1 MRTKTLLVIIA
12 ILIYCLPIRAQLV
25 GIVLSGGGAS
35 GLAHIGV
42 LKALEENNIP
52 IDYIAGTSSG
62 ALVGG
67 LYAAGFS
74 PKEMEELVTSS
85 SFKNWTYG
93 IVDNRFTYFYKE
105 HQQDASWINFKFS
118 IKDGFETTLPT
129 HLINSIQVDFGLLET
144 FAPASLKS
152 NYNFDSLF
160 VPFRCLASMIDSNKS
175 IIFQNGDL
183 GEAIRASISFPFYL
197 RPISI
202 HNKVLFDGG
211 LYNNFPVDVV
221 EKEFKPDYIIGSN
234 ATEAIPPATEDNLIL
249 QLRNLMT
256 NKTIYSLKGKKG
268 ILIEPKTNTSTF
280 NFDNARVL
288 IDSGYKSTIRQIPA
302 IKAAIK
308 RRTNPETL
316 ERKRNKFKLDIKKE
330 IKIDSIIISGLN
342 ENQNQFVKNTV
353 LPGGKPLTFETIKK
367 KYYHLA
373 ADDKIKSVFPK
384 LIYDPIS
391 NRYIIDLKI
400 QSEKPFVTF
409 FGGDF
414 SNRPISEG
422 FIGLQYN
429 YLGRTA
435 LSIYGD
441 TYFGKLYTSV
451 QVKARWDIPTKIPF
465 YIEPVLTYNRTDY
478 YNSSQLF
485 FENVKP
491 AYLIQ
496 SDQGAIV
503 NIGMAAPYNG
513 KWVLSGGLVTLN
525 NQYYQTQ
532 NFNANDTADRDNF
545 DIRTI
550 ALSYENNTQNRKMY
564 ANDGHR
570 LLVKFRLCEGE
581 DTNEPGSTELMHHT
595 SVAYRN
601 WMQLKALYDAYLLNT
616 RYFKFGI
623 HAEGNYSTQSLSF
636 NYASSILAAPSFQP
650 VAETQTLFLQ
660 NYLAYNYIANG
671 AMAVA
676 SINRAMDLRFE
687 FYSFLP
693 YQAILEDPVTKLG
706 KLSQPFSTKHYIF
719 SSALVFHSPVGPISI
734 SANYYDRITDQL
746 TLMFHFGYILFNRS
760 ALD

>member
-1 MRTKTLLVIIA
+1 MRTKALLVITLFFLYLDIQ
-12 ILIYCLPIRAQLV
+12 AQRI
-25 GIVLSGGGAS
+25 GIVMSGGGAS

-62 ALVGG
+62 ALVGA

-74 PKEMEELVTSS
+74 PKQMEELVTST
-85 SFKNWTYG
+85 SFQNWTYG
-93 IVDNRFTYFYKE
+93 KMDNRFTYFFKA
-105 HQQDASWINFKFS
+105 HQEDASWINFKFS

-129 HLINSIQVDFGLLET
+129 HLINSIPVDFGLLET
-144 FAPASLKS
+144 FAPASKVA
-152 NYNFDSLF
+152 NYKFDSLL

-175 IIFQNGDL
+175 IIFKQGDL
-183 GEAIRASISFPFYL
+183 GEAVRASISYPFYL

-202 HNKVLFDGG
+202 NNKVVFDGG
-211 LYNNFPVDVV
+211 LYNNFPVDVMQN
-221 EKEFKPDYIIGSN
+221 EFKPELIIGSN
-234 ATEAIPPATEDNLIL
+234 VTEAIPSATEDNVIL
-249 QLRNLMT
+249 QLRNMMT
-256 NKTIYSLKGKKG
+256 SKTTYGLRGAKG
-268 ILIEPKTNTSTF
+268 ILIEPKTNTSSF
-280 NFDNARVL
+280 NFDNAKVL
-288 IDSGYKSTIRQIPA
+288 IDSGYAATMRQMPS
-302 IKAAIK
+302 IKGLISRQTNTAFLND
-308 RRTNPETL
+308 RR
-316 ERKRNKFKLDIKKE
+316 KKFQLDLKNRILV
-330 IKIDSIIISGLN
+330 DSIQVTGANEKQKSFIS
-342 ENQNQFVKNTV
+342 NTI
-353 LPGGKPLTFETIKK
+353 LPGKKPLNFETIKK
-367 KYYHLA
+367 NYYNLA
-373 ADDKIKSVFPK
+373 ADDKIKNLFPK
-384 LIYDPIS
+384 LVYDTLS
-391 NRYIIDLKI
+391 HRYILDLKI
-400 QSEKPFVTF
+400 QPEKAFVTY

-441 TYFGKLYTSV
+441 TYFGKLYTSA
-451 QVKARWDIPTKIPF
+451 QVKARWDIPTKIPI
-465 YIEPVLTYNRTDY
+465 YIEPVLTYNRWDY

-503 NIGMAAPYNG
+503 NIGMAAPFNG

-570 LLVKFRLCEGE
+570 LLVKVRLCEGE
-581 DTNEPGSTELMHHT
+581 DTNEPGSTELMHHS

-660 NYLAYNYIANG
+660 NYLAYNYLANG

-746 TLMFHFGYILFNRS
+746 TLMFHFGYILFNRG

>member
-1 MRTKTLLVIIA
+1 MRTKALLVITLFFLYLDIQ
-12 ILIYCLPIRAQLV
+12 AQRI
-25 GIVLSGGGAS
+25 GIVMSGGGAS

-62 ALVGG
+62 ALVGA

-74 PKEMEELVTSS
+74 PNQMEELVTSTA
-85 SFKNWTYG
+85 FQNWTYG
-93 IVDNRFTYFYKE
+93 KMDNRFTYFFKA
-105 HQQDASWINFKFS
+105 HQEDASWINFKFS

-129 HLINSIQVDFGLLET
+129 HLINSIPVDFGLLET
-144 FAPASLKS
+144 FAPASKVS
-152 NYNFDSLF
+152 NYKFDNLF

-175 IIFQNGDL
+175 IIFKQGDL
-183 GEAIRASISFPFYL
+183 GEAVRASISYPFYL

-202 HNKVLFDGG
+202 NNKVVFDGG
-211 LYNNFPVDVV
+211 LYNNFPVDVMQN
-221 EKEFKPDYIIGSN
+221 EFKPDIIIGSN
-234 ATEAIPPATEDNLIL
+234 VTEAIPAATEDNVIL
-249 QLRNLMT
+249 QLRNMMT
-256 NKTIYSLKGKKG
+256 SKTTYGLRGARG
-268 ILIEPKTNTSTF
+268 ILIEPKTNTSSF
-280 NFDNARVL
+280 NFDNAKVL
-288 IDSGYKSTIRQIPA
+288 IDSGYAATMRQMGA
-302 IKAAIK
+302 IKVAITRRSSPDYLLEK
-308 RRTNPETL
+308 RR
-316 ERKRNKFKLDIKKE
+316 KFQVDIKKE
-330 IKIDSIIISGLN
+330 VVVDSIQVTGLN
-342 ENQNQFVKNTV
+342 ESQKVFISNTL
-353 LPGGKPLTFETIKK
+353 LPGKKRLNFETIKK
-367 KYYHLA
+367 KYYNLA
-373 ADDKIKSVFPK
+373 ADDKIKNLFPK
-384 LIYDPIS
+384 LAFDTIS
-391 NRYIIDLKI
+391 HRYILNLKI
-400 QSEKPFVTF
+400 QPEKPFVTY

-429 YLGRTA
+429 YFGKTA
-435 LSIYGD
+435 FSIYGD
-441 TYFGKLYTSV
+441 TYFGKLYTSA
-451 QVKARWDIPTKIPF
+451 QLKARWDIPTRIPI
-465 YIEPVLTYNRTDY
+465 YIEPVITYNRWDY

-496 SDQGAIV
+496 QDQGAIV

-532 NFNANDTADRDNF
+532 NFTANDTADRDNF

-570 LLVKFRLCEGE
+570 LLVKVRLCEGE
-581 DTNEPGSTELMHHT
+581 DTNEPGSTELTHHS

-601 WMQLKALYDAYLLNT
+601 WMQVKALYDAYLLNT
-616 RYFKFGI
+616 RYFKFGV

-660 NYLAYNYIANG
+660 NYLAYNFIADG

-687 FYSFLP
+687 FYTFLP

-719 SSALVFHSPVGPISI
+719 SSAVVFHSPVGPISI

-746 TLMFHFGYILFNRS
+746 TLMFHFGYLLFNHR